1 MSLDQQLDRVASS
14 HKICRK
20 SSQVSTRSTLPV
32 SKRTAKADVH
42 ADDDP
47 YQVRKSSTIQ
57 WGSCRHCVSSETSSK
72 CVWTGTGS
80 TATMPTATAPAE
92 ECDRK
97 VVEAGTPV
105 RRVFPIRRGP
115 PSQEGRS
122 SFHKPL
128 RSEVVRSARVLADTP
143 EDKRLLAES
152 QVQQDGDGDAQPC
165 TDAQRDN
172 TAVDEL
178 PAAVVEPRRLEV
190 CSPRDVVEKD
200 ADSKDIADVSP
211 RKLQDLGKHGLVEAA
226 GLEVDANLDI
236 SEMQDM
242 LLRYVRL
249 EAKSQ
254 NVSLATATG
263 SAATAMGTTAES
275 PCDELT
281 TKPQP
286 CASAIGDDDAE
297 GEDREDEQ
305 CAVGKVE
312 RAACFAA
319 LRGRA
324 AALAKRRA
332 ELLAKVDAA
341 AIVRD
346 SGGDDSSSSGPSE
359 RRSNNGVERR
369 APARPWALLQVQEER
384 STEFDFGITF
394 LLPKGKVGADFI
406 GTVLAAF
413 PTTRPNSASSLYT
426 LVPYG
431 GDKTALVALQQLGP
445 VEALEQA
452 RRSTS
457 FAGHELSSLSTDKC
471 RIVQRKG
478 LPDTADEIAALTA
491 ALVYVVHTFRSVE
504 DTEQQLGPVCAV
516 EAFYRAAAGK
526 YKPQRYIAAVQE
538 PSSSGTVVDLNRPGP
553 FGEEVL
559 KKLQSRAVNRLPC
572 APVESR
578 DLAGHRSL
586 IVQIVEALAMP
597 FRSGFSEEKSQC
609 SLGSE
614 TTTAV
619 GSPQSSPQTTPHST
633 PLSSPLNSVSE
644 ASGTCAYS

>member
-14 HKICRK
+14 HKMCRK

-47 YQVRKSSTIQ
+47 HQVRKSSTIQ
-57 WGSCRHCVSSETSSK
+57 WGSCRHSVSSETSSK

-165 TDAQRDN
+165 TDAQRDK

-178 PAAVVEPRRLEV
+178 PAAVVDPRRLEV

-200 ADSKDIADVSP
+200 ADSKD
-211 RKLQDLGKHGLVEAA
+211 LGKHGLVEAA
-226 GLEVDANLDI
+226 GLE
-236 SEMQDM
+236 
-242 LLRYVRL
+242 
-249 EAKSQ
+249 SQ

-263 SAATAMGTTAES
+263 SAATATGTTAES

-297 GEDREDEQ
+297 GEAREDEQ

-431 GDKTALVALQQLGP
+431 GEKTALVALQQLGP

-553 FGEEVL
+553 LGEEVL

-572 APVESR
+572 AAVESR